1 MAKLTCAKKDATRR
15 LKITAGHLNKIIEMI
30 ENDSYCL
37 DIIQQASAVR
47 GAIKKAEEVLLSN
60 HLKTCVV
67 NAIKQDKEQ
76 QTIEE
81 LLEVYKKFN

>member
-1 MAKLTCAKKDATRR
+1 MPEISCAKKDATRR

-30 ENDSYCL
+30 QDDVYCL
-37 DIIQQASAVR
+37 DVIQQAAAVR

-67 NAIKQDKEQ
+67 RSIKTNDEEK
-76 QTIEE
+76 TISE
-81 LLEVYKKFN
+81 LIELYRKIN

>member
-1 MAKLTCAKKDATRR
+1 MSPISCAKKDATRR

-30 ENDSYCL
+30 EQDAYCL

-67 NAIKQDKEQ
+67 NAIKEDREQ
-76 QTIEE
+76 QTIAE